1 MKQSNVG
8 GWSFGRRLKWEVS
21 SGASATMG
29 RCGEKA
35 GIWHVRLYHEVNE
48 TFEAPHL
55 DAMEFL
61 RLPSALRRAVIQEPQ
76 ILRRLV
82 STTTANDGAYNPFQ
96 APPPTP
102 QPQSDNVPQYQPPP
116 QADKPVTK
124 SVDAAPLKLT
134 SSTLNNYTHLEPPTA
149 LQLRQSNAF
158 FQRHDPT
165 LLYTAARFLELP
177 SSPYPEICVLGRSN
191 VGKSSLLNALF
202 GRPRLNI
209 AHVSKKPGKTR
220 TINGY
225 GVGGNGAVGNNKK
238 KKKKDGQPS
247 APPAPLW
254 KSFGRDGI
262 IVVDMPGYG
271 GGSQED
277 WGKEIMK
284 YIENRKQ
291 LRRTYVLVDADHGL
305 KKSDISLLTHF
316 RQQGIPY
323 QIVLSKVDKLLFPKP
338 KSPSPAKL
346 SSSLLELGN
355 VKAKVQEVL
364 NREALELGLRG
375 DVVEDLLCCSG
386 NPDKVMDGMGRKRM
400 IGVDELRWNML
411 TACGME
417 GSKKLELGPKMKA
430 KMQAEEKGISNALMV
445 AGSGDK
451 DDGGWGDDS
460 D

>member
-1 MKQSNVG
+1 MES
-8 GWSFGRRLKWEVS
+8 RLEWELL

-29 RCGEKA
+29 RCGGKA
-35 GIWHVRLYHEVNE
+35 GIGHVRHEHEVNE

-61 RLPSALRRAVIQEPQ
+61 RLPSALRRAVIQHPQ
-76 ILRRLV
+76 ILRRLI

-96 APPPTP
+96 APPPTS
-102 QPQSDNVPQYQPPP
+102 QPQTDNAPQHQRPP
-116 QADKPVTK
+116 QADEPATN
-124 SVDAAPLKLT
+124 SIDTPLLKLT
-134 SSTLNNYTHLEPPTA
+134 STTLNHYTHLKPPTA

-225 GVGGNGAVGNNKK
+225 GVGGNGAIGNNIKK
-238 KKKKDGQPS
+238 RKRDGQPS
-247 APPAPLW
+247 TPPTPLW

-284 YIENRKQ
+284 YVENRKQ

-305 KKSDISLLTHF
+305 KKSDILLLTHF
-316 RQQGIPY
+316 RQHGIPY

-338 KSPSPAKL
+338 KSPSPEKL

-355 VKAKVQEVL
+355 VKRKVQEVL
-364 NREALELGLRG
+364 NKEALELSLRG

-417 GSKKLELGPKMKA
+417 ESKKLELGRKMKA
-430 KMQAEEKGISNALMV
+430 KMQAEEKGESNAWRV
-445 AGSGDK
+445 AGLGD
-451 DDGGWGDDS
+451 DLDGGWDDHGGGGGKW
-460 D
+460 